1 MTERMNKDD
10 LLNKVRHDAPQMTL
24 AEKIWLVLYLS
35 VPAMLSQLSTVAM
48 EIIDAA
54 MLGHLGTNEAAAVG
68 LVSTSMWM
76 IGGVTCGFTVG
87 FYVLVAHNI
96 GAENTKRARSIIRQG
111 ISCGGA
117 FSVVMM
123 LIGLAIAPYL
133 PGWLRADE
141 AIWHDATVYFAIISL
156 SLPIMFLCSL
166 AAGCLRSAGNIK
178 VPSLLNIGGCLL
190 DVVLNYV
197 LIFWLDMGVLGAAL
211 GSFLAFTVMMVLMMY
226 FLIVRDEQLRFSLD
240 QHQKF
245 RPHWDTIS
253 QCIKIGTPISMERG
267 LMSGAQVAISGIIA
281 PMGSVAIA
289 ANTFGVNIESLCY
302 MPGHGIAEAATT
314 LVGQSVGARRQDLM
328 RSFGWL
334 TVLLGMVVMGLMGV
348 VMWVFAPEMMHIV
361 TDDMAVIELGSE
373 VLRIEAWAEPGFAA
387 AIIAYHV
394 FVGAGRTIGSSI
406 INLVSIWGVRLSLV
420 LLLAPSMGLHG
431 VWLAMAIELTV
442 RGAFFLVRLHYRLKL
457 KTEDNGTD
465 KE

>member
-1 MTERMNKDD
+1 MTKDE
-10 LLNKVRHDAPQMTL
+10 LLNKVRHDAPQMTMG
-24 AEKIWLVLYLS
+24 EKLMLVLYLS
-35 VPAMLSQLSTVAM
+35 VPAMLTQLSQVAM

-54 MLGHLGTNEAAAVG
+54 MLGHLSTNEAAAVG

-76 IGGVTCGFTVG
+76 IGGITCGFSIG

-96 GAENTKRARSIIRQG
+96 GAENPKRARSIVRQG

-123 LIGLAIAPYL
+123 LIGLAISPFL
-133 PGWLRADE
+133 PVWLRADE
-141 AIWHDATVYFAIISL
+141 AIQHDATIYFAIISL
-156 SLPIMFLCSL
+156 ALPIMFLGTL
-166 AAGCLRSAGNIK
+166 AAGCLRSAGNVK
-178 VPSLLNIGGCLL
+178 VPSILSILSCVL
-190 DVVLNYV
+190 DVILNY
-197 LIFWLDMGVLGAAL
+197 LFIYILGMGVLGAAL
-211 GSFLAFTVMMVLMMY
+211 GSFLAFTIMMVLMLY
-226 FLIVRDEQLRFSLD
+226 FLIVKEKQLRFSLD
-240 QHQKF
+240 KHQKF

-253 QCIKIGTPISMERG
+253 ACIKMGAPVSLERG

-302 MPGHGIAEAATT
+302 MPGHGVAEASTT
-314 LVGQSVGARRQDLM
+314 LVGQSMGAKREDLM

-334 TVLLGMVVMGLMGV
+334 TVLLGMVVMSMMGV
-348 VMWVFAPEMMHIV
+348 IMWVFAPEMMRIV
-361 TDDMAVIELGSE
+361 TDDQGVISLGSE

-394 FVGAGRTIGSSI
+394 FVGAGRTIGSSL
-406 INLVSIWGVRLSLV
+406 INLVSIWGVRLTLV

-442 RGAFFLVRLHYRLKL
+442 RGAFFLVRLHYRLKI
-457 KTEDNGTD
+457 KG
-465 KE
+465 